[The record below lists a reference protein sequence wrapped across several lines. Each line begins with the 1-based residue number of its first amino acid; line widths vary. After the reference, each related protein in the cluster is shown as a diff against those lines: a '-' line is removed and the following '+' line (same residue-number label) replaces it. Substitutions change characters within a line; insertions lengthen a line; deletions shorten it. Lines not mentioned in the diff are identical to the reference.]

1 MRANVQ
7 GKPMQALINT
17 VYFVI
22 GLYWWILV
30 GSAVFSWLYAFN
42 VVNSRNQ
49 LVASIGNMLFQL
61 TEPVLRPIRRIMP
74 DLGNVDISP
83 LVALVFLYFL
93 GELLRTMIAPAL
105 LG

>member
-1 MRANVQ
+1 MTAI
-7 GKPMQALINT
+7 INT
-17 VYFVI
+17 LYSALEI
-22 GLYWWILV
+22 YWWILV

-61 TEPVLRPIRRIMP
+61 TEPVLRPIRRVMP

-83 LVALVFLYFL
+83 IVAALGIYFL
-93 GELLRTMIAPAL
+93 QQLLVHTIAPAL